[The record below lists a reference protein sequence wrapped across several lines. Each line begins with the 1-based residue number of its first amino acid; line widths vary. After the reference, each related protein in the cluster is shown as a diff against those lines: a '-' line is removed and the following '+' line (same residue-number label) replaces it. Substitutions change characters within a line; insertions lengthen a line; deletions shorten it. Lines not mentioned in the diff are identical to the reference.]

1 MSRAKGTVQIPR
13 AGRLLKP
20 KAMRQT
26 IARVE
31 AYLAAEFK
39 ERIRSR
45 EQVVGQMKKYH
56 APSGDLLAKRKQAAS
71 IVEAIRRLHANPSSL
86 TVGRPQGIA
95 RRGPR
100 AAAPPSRRIARSTA
114 RPAVWLNPLSGGT
127 AVPPYDQASWDYS
140 VGPFGSG
147 GGATLQTNLETVN
160 PSSGAMSID
169 IESGYKYGYQGVQA
183 SGNATLGATIYPN
196 SVFPAL
202 LRASCSPSLTY
213 NWGYWLE
220 DPTPPGST
228 VFDGGVES
236 SGRIRLVIVEM
247 TGQPFGKPVANQEA
261 IVWNSGY
268 FGSYPGSVQWQAGS
282 LASFEVSTPLVPLN
296 PGKFY
301 VIFVI
306 AEVDIAALPA
316 GENTSA
322 IAWAILNVS
331 VPFIRW
337 ELIPNFPVIGTLPVI
352 GTTQTTSTQALRSKK
367 RSS

>member
-1 MSRAKGTVQIPR
+1 MSRAKGTVRIPR
-13 AGRLLKP
+13 GGRLLKP
-20 KAMRQT
+20 KAIRQT

-31 AYLAAEFK
+31 AYLAAKFK

-56 APSGDLLAKRKQAAS
+56 APSGGLLAKRKQAAS
-71 IVEAIRRLHANPSSL
+71 IIEAIRRLHANPSSL

-95 RRGPR
+95 RRVPR
-100 AAAPPSRRIARSTA
+100 AGAPQSRRIARPTA
-114 RPAVWLNPLSGGT
+114 LPAVWLNPLSGGT
-127 AVPPYDQASWDYS
+127 AVPPYDQASWGYS
-140 VGPFGSG
+140 VGPYGSG

-169 IESGYKYGYQGVQA
+169 IESGYKYGYQGVSA
-183 SGNATLGATIYPN
+183 SGNANLGATIYPN
-196 SVFPAL
+196 AVFPAL
-202 LRASCSPSLTY
+202 LRASCSPSLNY

-228 VFDGGVES
+228 VFDGGVDS
-236 SGRIRLVIVEM
+236 SGRIRLLILE
-247 TGQPFGKPVANQEA
+247 TAQDQPFFNIVADQEA

-268 FGSYPGSVQWQAGS
+268 LGSYPGSVQWQAGS
-282 LASFEVSTPLVPLN
+282 LTSFEVSTPLVPLN

-301 VIFVI
+301 VIYVI
-306 AEVDIAALPA
+306 GEVDIAALAA

-337 ELIPNFPVIGTLPVI
+337 ELIPNLPVI
-352 GTTQTTSTQALRSKK
+352 GTTETTSTQALRSKK